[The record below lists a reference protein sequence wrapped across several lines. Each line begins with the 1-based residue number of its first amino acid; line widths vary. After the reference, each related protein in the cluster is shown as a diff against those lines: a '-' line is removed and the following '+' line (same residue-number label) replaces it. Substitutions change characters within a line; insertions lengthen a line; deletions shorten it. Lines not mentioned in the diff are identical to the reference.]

1 MSNYSKNPAELNS
14 FLKKLKKITY
24 INANTMR
31 LFIDEGATS
40 KPVFIGIYTM

>member
-1 MSNYSKNPAELNS
+1 MLKYSKNLAELNS
-14 FLKKLKKITY
+14 FLKILKRTAY
-24 INANTMR
+24 TNVNTMR

>member
-1 MSNYSKNPAELNS
+1 MSKHSKNPAELNS
-14 FLKKLKKITY
+14 FLKIFKRTTNI
-24 INANTMR
+24 IANTMR

>member
-1 MSNYSKNPAELNS
+1 MSKFSKNLAELNS
-14 FLKKLKKITY
+14 YLKILKRTTY
-24 INANTMR
+24 INVNTMR

>member
-1 MSNYSKNPAELNS
+1 MLKYSKNLAELNY
-14 FLKKLKKITY
+14 FLKILKRTTNI
-24 INANTMR
+24 IANTMR